1 MKIEIF
7 LRNFVL
13 AITISKMSTEIDLE
27 TQNALIEEE
36 EEEQQEVVETLTT
49 LDCCNNP
56 LLTDLPEPLDSKTD
70 LLEHKVQIQSFTLP
84 DSLKINKNSQYEALW
99 NLKPTER
106 ENLLI
111 FGKLIKTPRYVRQY
125 LRDYK
130 FSNVV
135 HKGYSLDSN
144 NQGENYILELLKY
157 VNYISGKTYNGILVN
172 WYTDG
177 NEYIG
182 YHSDDESELVSNSDI
197 YSITFGA
204 TRDFYLKNNET
215 GVVHT
220 YPLNHN
226 NVLIMKSP
234 CQQYYKHSVPKRLK
248 CKESRINITF
258 RLYKN

>member
-1 MKIEIF
+1 
-7 LRNFVL
+7 
-13 AITISKMSTEIDLE
+13 MSTEIDLE
-27 TQNALIEEE
+27 TQNALIEEEEEE

-144 NQGENYILELLKY
+144 NEGENYILELLKY

-182 YHSDDESELVSNSDI
+182 YHSDDESKLVSNSDI